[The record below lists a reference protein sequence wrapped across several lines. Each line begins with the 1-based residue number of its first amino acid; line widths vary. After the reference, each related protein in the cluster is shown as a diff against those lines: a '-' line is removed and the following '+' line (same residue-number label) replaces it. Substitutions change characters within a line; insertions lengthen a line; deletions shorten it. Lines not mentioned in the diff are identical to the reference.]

1 MVGVEEGSVDG
12 AVLGTLLGF
21 GEGRNDGSVLGA
33 IDGTDE
39 GNSDGATE
47 GRVEG
52 SSEGTA
58 DRCRAR
64 EAAADVD
71 ALRVAAENPNVMALP
86 ITANSADR
94 NTSFQSVEKRLVFAR
109 TMDLLLDGFEGNGA
123 AVSSWWWS
131 FSSISSVINVVSTLP
146 WEPSIELVFLP
157 SSLHVSLELLES
169 LRLS

>member
-1 MVGVEEGSVDG
+1 MGVEEGSVEG
-12 AVLGTLLGF
+12 VVLGTLLGF
-21 GEGRNDGSVLGA
+21 CEGGNDGSVLGA

-39 GNSDGATE
+39 GNSDVATE

-52 SSEGTA
+52 CSEGAA

-64 EAAADVD
+64 EAAAAAD

-123 AVSSWWWS
+123 
-131 FSSISSVINVVSTLP
+131 T
-146 WEPSIELVFLP
+146 
-157 SSLHVSLELLES
+157 VSLS
-169 LRLS
+169 W